1 MGVVPLEVNQIRS
14 TKRVQF
20 PGIEEEKNPTNSLHL
35 QGILQKTE
43 TNIRLSLFLLF
54 FPFFSARQQT
64 VNIHLDSGR

>member
-35 QGILQKTE
+35 QRILQKTE
-43 TNIRLSLFLLF
+43 TNIKLSLFLN
-54 FPFFSARQQT
+54 ARQQT